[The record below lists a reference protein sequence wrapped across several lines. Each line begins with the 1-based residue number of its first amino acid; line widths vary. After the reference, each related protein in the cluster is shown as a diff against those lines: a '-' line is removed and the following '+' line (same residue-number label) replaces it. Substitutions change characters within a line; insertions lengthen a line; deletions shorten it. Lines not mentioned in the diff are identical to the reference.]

1 MHMLEAAPHP
11 DRDPASFAH
20 FGAEI
25 RIEKT
30 DGTIISERVKVA
42 RGRTTA
48 DPIPAEKMKA
58 KFDACAARNMPA
70 DQANTLYS
78 AIQGIENCPD
88 IREFVAVVENRDRA
102 AIQAA
107 E

>member
-1 MHMLEAAPHP
+1 M
-11 DRDPASFAH
+11 DPASYDH

-30 DGTIISERVKVA
+30 DGTMVTERVKVS

-58 KFDACAARNMPA
+58 KFDACAARVMSA
-70 DQANTLYS
+70 DQANAVYA
-78 AIQGIENCPD
+78 AIQGIQTCPD
-88 IREFVAVVENRDRA
+88 IREFVAVVENGENSA
-102 AIQAA
+102 VQAA